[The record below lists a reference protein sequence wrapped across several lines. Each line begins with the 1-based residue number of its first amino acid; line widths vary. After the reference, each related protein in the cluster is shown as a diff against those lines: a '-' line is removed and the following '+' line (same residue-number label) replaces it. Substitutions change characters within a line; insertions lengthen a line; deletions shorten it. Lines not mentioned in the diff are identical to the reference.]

1 MFYRVT
7 YVKEMYVEADCEEEA
22 KERALN
28 GIVFCTNRHIDNVEP
43 VSEIIF
49 NTEPS

>member
-7 YVKEMYVEADCEEEA
+7 YVKEIYVEADGEEEA

-28 GIVFCTNRHIDNVEP
+28 GIVLWTNKYIKNIEP

-49 NTEPS
+49 KS

>member
-7 YVKEMYVEADCEEEA
+7 YVREIYVEADGEEEA

-28 GIVFCTNRHIDNVEP
+28 GIVFCTNKYINNVEP

-49 NTEPS
+49 NV